1 VSSTGPSYEE
11 RLHAPVSWW
20 VVGAG
25 FVATV
30 WWIFVLA
37 TPQWV
42 AGLAAGV
49 ALAAVAAL
57 LGGYGSARLAVRGG
71 ELRAGRAHI
80 PLVLCGPVEPL
91 DAEQARRAGGA
102 DADAR
107 AYLLLRPYI
116 ATAVRV
122 GIDDPKDPVPYWLVS
137 TRHPERLAAAVRAG
151 RPASP

>member
-11 RLHAPVSWW
+11 RLHTPVSWW
-20 VVGAG
+20 VVAAG

-42 AGLAAGV
+42 AWLAAGV

-57 LGGYGSARLAVRGG
+57 LGGYGAVRLAVRDG

-80 PLVLCGPVEPL
+80 PLALCGPVEPL
-91 DAEQARRAGGA
+91 DAEQARRVGGA

-107 AYLLLRPYI
+107 AYLLLRPYV

-137 TRHPERLAAAVRAG
+137 TRHPDRLAAAVRAG

>member
-1 VSSTGPSYEE
+1 VSYEE
-11 RLHAPVSWW
+11 RLFAPVVWW
-20 VVGAG
+20 LVGAG

-30 WWIFVLA
+30 WWIFVIA
-37 TPQWV
+37 TPGWV
-42 AGLAAGV
+42 TWLAGV
-49 ALAAVAAL
+49 AALGIAVAV
-57 LGGYGSARLAVRGG
+57 LGGYGSARLVVRDG

-80 PLVLCGPVEPL
+80 DLGLCGTVEVL

-122 GIDDPKDPVPYWLVS
+122 PIDDPDDPVPYWLLS
-137 TRHPERLAAAVRAG
+137 TRHPERLATAVRDG
-151 RPASP
+151 RRVSE